1 MKRTKRIRDSSS
13 SSSSHR
19 VVAEIIH
26 QKENVAIETDGADP
40 TQRIVVSISVEN
52 SAKMVVRTA
61 GVVTIAVDTIGKILN
76 IRPIATIATEAIGN
90 IDEVATKVADVVEM
104 ITVTILVNQK
114 TKLLYQR
121 QLKMTVKLKV
131 AKIATENEDVVAI
144 IVALTKVARS
154 IIEAAV
160 ETETKATKATMN
172 DRENGV
178 VSVVEKLQSDS
189 SLMYFFASPVFFE
202 FSP

>member
-1 MKRTKRIRDSSS
+1 MKKTKRIGDSS

-40 TQRIVVSISVEN
+40 TQRIVVSISGEN

-61 GVVTIAVDTIGKILN
+61 GVVTIAVDTIGRIVN
-76 IRPIATIATEAIGN
+76 IRPIATIVTEAIGN

-104 ITVTILVNQK
+104 ITVTILVNPK

-131 AKIATENEDVVAI
+131 AKIATVNEDVVAI

-160 ETETKATKATMN
+160 EKETTATMN

-178 VSVVEKLQSDS
+178 VSVVE
-189 SLMYFFASPVFFE
+189 AIHRTW
-202 FSP
+202 